1 MLLKTKCIILHHTR
15 YSDSGLI
22 LQAFTR
28 EAGRLSFMVKGM
40 RSKGS
45 GKHNVL
51 FQTMSMLEVIL
62 YYKESGSIQLL
73 KEFSVSY
80 IPSGIFTDIR
90 KSSIAVFIGEVLSQ
104 VLKEETQN
112 YELYDHLENSLKYLS
127 ESSAGF
133 SNFHIAFLIG
143 LSSYLGFEPGK
154 RTSPEKKF
162 FDLVDGRFVT
172 MPPAHGNY
180 ANEEISGILAGF
192 FSASYG
198 SMSSIPLTGSLRNEI
213 LETIIK
219 YYSIHLPLFRKIKS
233 LQVLKE
239 IFG

>member
-22 LQAFTR
+22 LQAYTR

-45 GKHNVL
+45 GKHNAF
-51 FQTMSMLEVIL
+51 FQTMSMLDVVL
-62 YYKESGSIQLL
+62 YYKESRNIHHLR
-73 KEFSVSY
+73 EFSVPYSL
-80 IPSGIFTDIR
+80 SGIYTDIR
-90 KSSIAVFIGEVLSQ
+90 KSCIAVFLGEILSQ
-104 VLKEETQN
+104 VLKEETHN
-112 YELYDHLENSLKYLS
+112 YELYDHIEGSLRFLS
-127 ESSAGF
+127 ESSSGF

-154 RTSPEKKF
+154 RTSAREKF
-162 FDLVDGRFVT
+162 FDLADGRFAET
-172 MPPAHGNY
+172 PPVHGYY
-180 ANEEISGILAGF
+180 ADEVISGILAGF

-198 SMSSIPLTGSLRNEI
+198 SMGAIPLTGSLRNDV

-219 YYSIHLPLFRKIKS
+219 YYSIHLPLFKKVKS